1 MKQKTFTK
9 RAQII
14 IKPNPSTVLT
24 IIPEKFIFV
33 NEKTFKLI
41 FVLKRGKNKIHTVF
55 FKMHLVL
62 ILRKDFCNLGV
73 NTKPQRLADYN
84 YVFQS
89 TVELTII
96 TYIRI

>member
-1 MKQKTFTK
+1 
-9 RAQII
+9 
-14 IKPNPSTVLT
+14 
-24 IIPEKFIFV
+24 
-33 NEKTFKLI
+33 
-41 FVLKRGKNKIHTVF
+41 
-55 FKMHLVL
+55 MHLVL